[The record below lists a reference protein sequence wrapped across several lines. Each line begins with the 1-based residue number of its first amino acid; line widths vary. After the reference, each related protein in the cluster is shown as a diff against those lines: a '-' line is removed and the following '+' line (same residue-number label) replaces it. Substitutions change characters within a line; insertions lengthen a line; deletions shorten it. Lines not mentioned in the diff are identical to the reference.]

1 MAGPSRDAA
10 LYRGDFLAVLIGGD
24 APADF
29 QRRHDG
35 MTRERA
41 EAAEGARRLLR
52 AATCLEE
59 WGVALARWTLEAAMT
74 GAANPGDASLLYESC
89 RASLRPNVEELLH
102 RVRKTSLVRRAD
114 VARAIGQCAAHHK
127 LWETLARTPTAADE
141 FNRFYWTPLHFALA
155 FGSATIVEDVLS
167 LHPHSHSARNA
178 VGLTPLHVG
187 VAHGS
192 VKAVAVL
199 AAGGGDVHAPDRQ
212 GRTPADLAL
221 EVSVS
226 ADRCR
231 RMLAALGTT
240 RSAAARRLCKAA
252 STRRRRRALQLASVP
267 RAAPPACVGN
277 GGWGNGG
284 WGLDGW
290 GLGGLGEGG
299 VHSVTSGVEDPGI
312 ADAMSEGGGGGD
324 DDEEEDGNDGG
335 EAQAKAEGA
344 SAHEC
349 MCGMMRLPTIDAS
362 SLLLEY
368 LGIGMPLIV
377 SEALAEAALHAR
389 WRRDAFVGTHGA
401 RVVRQEVFPYAHA
414 TAALYRVP
422 KDNSSSLAQLAAALS
437 ASGQARSTV
446 GEDGSALGGAS
457 DERQSVFTSLRA
469 WRRLPYHG
477 PSSPLSPHGDV
488 ELHPPT
494 ASLSAEAPE
503 GLLADFS
510 RPPFL
515 EEPQW
520 LLRTATIQFYLG
532 PAASGAQ
539 PHWHGAAWNW
549 LVHGRKRWYLWPPE
563 EASYAQAHVT
573 HALGAHALGAHTRA
587 NRSTR
592 ARGRAPSPWVCEQ
605 RSGEVFIVP
614 ELWGHATLNLRP
626 SIGWASEVFFDRAF
640 DDGLGE
646 KHGDEWWRTHE
657 RPPPSLGR
665 ARRRHEPVPIA
676 LDRVEL

>member
-89 RASLRPNVEELLH
+89 RASLRPTVQELLL
-102 RVRKTSLVRRAD
+102 RVRETGLVRRTD

-127 LWETLARTPTAADE
+127 LWATLARTPTAADE

-192 VKAVAVL
+192 VEAVAVL
-199 AAGGGDVHAPDRQ
+199 AAGGGDVRAPDRQ

-226 ADRCR
+226 AGRCR

-240 RSAAARRLCKAA
+240 RSAAARRRCKAA

-277 GGWGNGG
+277 GGWGLGG
-284 WGLDGW
+284 LGE
-290 GLGGLGEGG
+290 GGLGEGG
-299 VHSVTSGVEDPGI
+299 VHSVASAEDPTVG
-312 ADAMSEGGGGGD
+312 DGGG
-324 DDEEEDGNDGG
+324 DEEEDDGDDGG
-335 EAQAKAEGA
+335 EVQAKAEGA
-344 SAHEC
+344 SAHEGV
-349 MCGMMRLPTIDAS
+349 CGMMRLPTIDAS

-389 WRRDAFVGTHGA
+389 WRLDAFVGTHGA

-437 ASGQARSTV
+437 ANGQARNTV
-446 GEDGSALGGAS
+446 GEGGSAMVGAS
-457 DERQSVFTSLRA
+457 DERQSVFTSLHA
-469 WRRLPYHG
+469 WRRLPYQG

-494 ASLSAEAPE
+494 ASFSAEAPE

-515 EEPQW
+515 DEPQW

-573 HALGAHALGAHTRA
+573 HALGAHVLGAHTRA
-587 NRSTR
+587 NCSTP

-605 RSGEVFIVP
+605 RAGEVLIVP

-626 SIGWASEVFFDRAF
+626 SIGWASEVYFDRAF

-657 RPPPSLGR
+657 RPPRSVSR

-676 LDRVEL
+676 LDLGGNQHAIREAISMQ